1 MGKKPNDGLLM
12 NSMQKKMIQFF
23 NYGESMS
30 ISHNACEEAQE
41 RQKLE
46 RGASQVAPGL
56 HARVRIGALGLHLTI
71 QLLVTYTF
79 NTCFMF
85 ALS

>member
-1 MGKKPNDGLLM
+1 MGKKPSDDLLM
-12 NSMQKKMIQFF
+12 NSMKKMIQFF

-41 RQKLE
+41 RKKLE

-85 ALS
+85 VHS